1 MYQGSHQPIITKKPF
16 DKCQEVM
23 KARGRKQQR
32 KTKHIFP
39 FRGFLTCGECGCA
52 ITAEIQKGHIYY
64 RCTKKRGTC
73 SQKYVREEALTKQ
86 IISFLQKVF
95 LSSQDTKKVLN
106 ELKKNEQKAREES
119 RAYT

>member
-1 MYQGSHQPIITKKPF
+1 MS
-16 DKCQEVM
+16 CE
-23 KARGRKQQR
+23 
-32 KTKHIFP
+32 
-39 FRGFLTCGECGCA
+39 ECGCA